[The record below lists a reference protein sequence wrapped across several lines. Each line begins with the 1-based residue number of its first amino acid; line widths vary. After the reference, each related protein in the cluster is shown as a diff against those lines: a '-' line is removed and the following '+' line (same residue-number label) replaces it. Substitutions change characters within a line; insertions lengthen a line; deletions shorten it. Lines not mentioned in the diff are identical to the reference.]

1 MLRLN
6 LDILSGSFE
15 LQFTATRM
23 ICTNLILLENLTSL
37 RFSMG
42 GKSAQLPASEIMDV
56 VAAFLKLQYA
66 PCIFNSCGLGLPK
79 SWHQC

>member
-66 PCIFNSCGLGLPK
+66 PCIFNSCRLGLPK
-79 SWHQC
+79 SWHQR

>member
-1 MLRLN
+1 MLRLI
-6 LDILSGSFE
+6 LDILSGSFV
-15 LQFTATRM
+15 LQFTERM

-37 RFSMG
+37 RLSMRG
-42 GKSAQLPASEIMDV
+42 ESAQLPASGEIMDV

-79 SWHQC
+79 SWHQR